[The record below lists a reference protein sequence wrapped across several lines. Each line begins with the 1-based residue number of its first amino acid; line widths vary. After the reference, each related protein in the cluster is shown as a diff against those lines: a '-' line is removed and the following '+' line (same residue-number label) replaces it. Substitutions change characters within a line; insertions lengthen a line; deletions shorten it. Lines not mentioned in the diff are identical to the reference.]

1 MTDDR
6 IDALIRRLDVPSDPD
21 PSFVRVT
28 YAALMPRARA
38 ARVSDTSRVG
48 RLQRDL
54 RLVVSGAAWSAM
66 PRRAGAAGFVL
77 LLILAA
83 MAALAIVGALNR
95 VQPIQN
101 GPLVVSIRGELRVI
115 DTLGGSARTI
125 TLGGDDAQGVSRSPD
140 GRLVTFWTIGGG
152 RTHLYAVGIDG
163 QDRREL
169 ASSMDLAWTSSIDTW
184 SSDSRYL
191 ATGAIL
197 LDGGSRSERIVIVDV
212 ATGAATAVTP
222 PEISAFS
229 PLWSPDNQWIAFSEV
244 AGAVHS
250 LAIIRTDASGMRT
263 VSGDLTGVGGPDT
276 WSPDGTWI
284 YFDSDGHIYR
294 ANVPGGFNEQLT
306 GDGLQAYAPA
316 SSPDGTMI
324 AFIVD
329 PPDHRAWQLYVANSD
344 GSGAH
349 RLLDNATH
357 DGWSSDG
364 RYVLAEWTPTDQPG
378 GLAVVTPDGSEFR
391 VVLPFD
397 ADCRSGETCTDGVG
411 WGQPRP

>member
-1 MTDDR
+1 MTEITDER
-6 IDALIRRLDVPSDPD
+6 IDAITRRPDVPSVPD
-21 PSFVRVT
+21 PSYVRAT

-54 RLVVSGAAWSAM
+54 RLVVSGAAWPAM

-83 MAALAIVGALNR
+83 MAALAIVGALDR
-95 VQPIQN
+95 AQPIQN

-152 RTHLYAVGIDG
+152 RTHLYAVGVDG

-169 ASSMDLAWTSSIDTW
+169 ASSMALAWTSSIDTW
-184 SSDSRYL
+184 SADSRYL

-229 PLWSPDNQWIAFSEV
+229 PLWAPDNQWIAFSEV

-263 VSGDLTGVGGPDT
+263 VSGDLT
-276 WSPDGTWI
+276 
-284 YFDSDGHIYR
+284 
-294 ANVPGGFNEQLT
+294 
-306 GDGLQAYAPA
+306 
-316 SSPDGTMI
+316 
-324 AFIVD
+324 
-329 PPDHRAWQLYVANSD
+329 
-344 GSGAH
+344 
-349 RLLDNATH
+349 
-357 DGWSSDG
+357 
-364 RYVLAEWTPTDQPG
+364 
-378 GLAVVTPDGSEFR
+378 
-391 VVLPFD
+391 
-397 ADCRSGETCTDGVG
+397 
-411 WGQPRP
+411 